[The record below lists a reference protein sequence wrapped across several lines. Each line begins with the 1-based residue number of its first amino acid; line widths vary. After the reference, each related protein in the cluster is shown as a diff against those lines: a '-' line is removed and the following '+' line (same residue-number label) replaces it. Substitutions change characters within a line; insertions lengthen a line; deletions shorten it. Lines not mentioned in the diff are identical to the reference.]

1 MSIRPRNQIRG
12 LLLVGVGGLGG
23 HGHET
28 HHGHQDR
35 NQGCRHCHIRL
46 WRWLVNGRVQ
56 YPAIS
61 TGNGADR
68 QWQSSATTQFMR
80 GRLSPIRFGEAT
92 RRGVRPGVYL
102 PTGLVRRRAA
112 SRGAAATSPSAS
124 ATLIGLDPATPRA
137 EVNIKKLPQIELTL
151 LRCWPPGGLTR
162 EGAWKYN
169 LLVRLCCGRDASCN
183 WHF

>member
-124 ATLIGLDPATPRA
+124 ATLIGLDPAKSRQHHFDWRRSCRFSAPRRP
-137 EVNIKKLPQIELTL
+137 NRRNKKRSKMVYAGAL
-151 LRCWPPGGLTR
+151 L
-162 EGAWKYN
+162 
-169 LLVRLCCGRDASCN
+169 
-183 WHF
+183 

>member
-23 HGHET
+23 HGHEP
-28 HHGHQDR
+28 HRGHEDR
-35 NQGCRHCHIRL
+35 YQGCRHCHIRL

-61 TGNGADR
+61 TGNGTHR

-80 GRLSPIRFGEAT
+80 GSLSPIRLGTAP
-92 RRGVRPGVYL
+92 RRGVRPSVYH

-124 ATLIGLDPATPRA
+124 ATLSGLDPATPRA
-137 EVNIKKLPQIELTL
+137 EVNIKKLPLISHKAAANRTDALTVL
-151 LRCWPPGGLTR
+151 AAW
-162 EGAWKYN
+162 GAN
-169 LLVRLCCGRDASCN
+169 T
-183 WHF
+183 